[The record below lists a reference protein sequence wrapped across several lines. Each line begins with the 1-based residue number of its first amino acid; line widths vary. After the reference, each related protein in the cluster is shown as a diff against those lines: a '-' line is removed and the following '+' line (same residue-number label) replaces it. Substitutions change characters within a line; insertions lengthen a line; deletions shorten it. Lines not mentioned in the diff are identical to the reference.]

1 MGASRD
7 PPWGAKTGLSSA
19 ERFAGLMKAM
29 LQGLEAL
36 LELNWL
42 GGIKEKRKNKKDSPE
57 PPRLSPQTLPV
68 RRAT

>member
-1 MGASRD
+1 
-7 PPWGAKTGLSSA
+7 
-19 ERFAGLMKAM
+19 MKAM

-42 GGIKEKRKNKKDSPE
+42 GGMKEKRKNKKDSPE